1 MAVSLP
7 GGAAFGTVPAPVTAP
22 LFGGASATS
31 RGVRR
36 QLVSLHLVV
45 GTSVGWRGQR
55 SDQESCPGTM
65 PPPGYA
71 PVAVGE
77 QAPRPGGPGVPPA
90 QAGVTAAG
98 RPEAGEAAQAG
109 VRPRQL

>member
-7 GGAAFGTVPAPVTAP
+7 GGAAFGTVPARDRAAVRRGPGDQP
-22 LFGGASATS
+22 
-31 RGVRR
+31 GVRR
-36 QLVSLHLVV
+36 QLVGLHLVV